1 MKIFILK
8 MPYSIPYI
16 LLICFFLLIATFQL
30 GVQLDQKTRRYLNY
44 IVILTYILFFGFRG
58 FVGWDWYNYYPYFT
72 NLPNFTNLPTISN
85 FIPEKNRYEFGFSL
99 FSVLIKSINPDYNF
113 YILINC
119 IVNIT
124 LLSIFLKRYVPSN
137 LFAFSLV
144 TFIVMEGFILEVN
157 LLRNIK
163 SVLLFLISLRYIEN
177 RKFFKFLILN
187 LLGVLFHWSAIIY
200 LPLYFFLHKK
210 VDLRV
215 YFFIFIIGN
224 IIYLFQ
230 IQYVKPVV
238 LFLASLMG
246 KVAHGKAEGYLSS
259 KIFGIQYGITF
270 GYLERVTT
278 SLLIMFYY
286 NKLIN
291 RSKSNILFINSFFI
305 FFVVYF
311 FFSEISVLVNRVGI
325 LFFFSYWILW
335 PQIIEVS
342 ERVTKYLL
350 FFFMAIYLNVRIISM
365 TNNILYKYDNIMFE
379 NCQSYQER
387 LKVYEKHSKQLQ
399 KK

>member
-1 MKIFILK
+1 MS
-8 MPYSIPYI
+8 YSFPYI
-16 LLICFFLLIATFQL
+16 LLVIFYLGLSIAQFAL
-30 GVQLDQKTRRYLNY
+30 PLEEKTRNY
-44 IVILTYILFFGFRG
+44 INYFAIIIYILFFGLRG
-58 FVGWDWYNYYPYFT
+58 FVGWDWYNYYPYF
-72 NLPNFTNLPTISN
+72 NKLPILSHFSFESSRFEIGFT
-85 FIPEKNRYEFGFSL
+85 L
-99 FSVLIKSINPDYNF
+99 FAVIIKTINPDYHF
-113 YILINC
+113 FIFINC
-119 IVNIT
+119 LVNII
-124 LLSIFLKRYVPSN
+124 LLFIFLKKYTSSR
-137 LFAFSLV
+137 LMIFSLLI
-144 TFIVMEGFILEVN
+144 FIVMEGLTLELN
-157 LLRNIK
+157 LLRNSK
-163 SVLLFLISLRYIEN
+163 SVLLFLISLRYIED
-177 RKFFKFLILN
+177 RKLIKFLLLN
-187 LLGVLFHWSAIIY
+187 ITGIFFHWSAIIY

-210 VDLRV
+210 IDLRI

-311 FFSEISVLVNRVGI
+311 FFSEISVIVNRVGI

-335 PQIIEVS
+335 PQIVEVS

>member
-1 MKIFILK
+1 MQYSL
-8 MPYSIPYI
+8 PYV
-16 LLICFFLLIATFQL
+16 LLVVFYLGLSVFQL
-30 GVQLDQKTRRYLNY
+30 GMPLEENTRKYLNFLA
-44 IVILTYILFFGFRG
+44 IIIYILFFGFRG

-72 NLPNFTNLPTISN
+72 NLPTISN
-85 FIPEKNRYEFGFSL
+85 FIPEKNRYELGFSL
-99 FSVLIKSINPDYNF
+99 FSVLIKSINSDYNF

-187 LLGVLFHWSAIIY
+187 LLGILFHWSAIIY

-215 YFFIFIIGN
+215 YFFIFILGN
-224 IIYLFQ
+224 VIYLLQ
-230 IQYVKPVV
+230 IQYVKPIVI
-238 LFLASLMG
+238 FIASLMG
-246 KVAHGKAEGYLSS
+246 KVAIGKAEGYMAST
-259 KIFGIQYGITF
+259 IFGAQYGITL
-270 GYLERVTT
+270 GYLEPVAT

-286 NKLIN
+286 NKLISK
-291 RSKSNILFINSFFI
+291 SKSNILFINSFFI
-305 FFVVYF
+305 FFIVYF
-311 FFSEISVLVNRVGI
+311 FFSEISIIVNRVGI

-335 PQIIEVS
+335 PQIINIS
-342 ERVTKYLL
+342 EKLTKYLL
-350 FFFMAIYLNVRIISM
+350 FFFMAIYLNMRIVSM
-365 TNNILYKYDNIMFE
+365 TNNVLYKYDNIMFK

>member
-200 LPLYFFLHKK
+200 LP
-210 VDLRV
+210 
-215 YFFIFIIGN
+215 
-224 IIYLFQ
+224 
-230 IQYVKPVV
+230 
-238 LFLASLMG
+238 
-246 KVAHGKAEGYLSS
+246 
-259 KIFGIQYGITF
+259 
-270 GYLERVTT
+270 
-278 SLLIMFYY
+278 
-286 NKLIN
+286 
-291 RSKSNILFINSFFI
+291 FI
-305 FFVVYF
+305 FFYIYNWEYYLF
-311 FFSEISVLVNRVGI
+311 IPDSICKTSCTIFSLLNGKSCAWESRRI
-325 LFFFSYWILW
+325 LI
-335 PQIIEVS
+335 
-342 ERVTKYLL
+342 K
-350 FFFMAIYLNVRIISM
+350 
-365 TNNILYKYDNIMFE
+365 
-379 NCQSYQER
+379 
-387 LKVYEKHSKQLQ
+387 
-399 KK
+399 